1 MSKEQSLWDRD
12 KVLKDIE
19 RTLFYHNSGVKP
31 GRNELEKM
39 QVAMIKLFNP
49 EFDTRGVAAF
59 RNFNEAYVTL
69 TGDEQMTGDFCPQN
83 CLDGLRACMDFS
95 SSSFTYALQNALSM
109 YLSKEYKRF
118 PYHEEVLISD
128 KRKAKDFHTVHS
140 VQIGYFDE
148 LPDVDPEAADYES
161 IAPYGD
167 TESQYDIG
175 QKGTV
180 IFVTRKHIINDL
192 IGVVQGMVSRMAR
205 VARKTLAKHVWNFFI
220 NNSNCPDGTAWFT
233 EAHGNLGSDAL
244 DFTPLVTAITAL
256 ANMAEPT
263 PSSDKLGLDLATFN
277 WHLVV
282 PIDLWDTA
290 TKKNQARVT
299 DSNNTPNPV
308 HHLFGEKNERIIV
321 CPFFT
326 NANDWGVL
334 RDVEDVPMVEMSYL
348 NGQEDPEFI
357 YEQGEIE
364 KHVYKGDKWG
374 YKVRHEYGG
383 ALADYRGGYKSIVA

>member
-1 MSKEQSLWDRD
+1 MAQEQVLWDREE
-12 KVLKDIE
+12 VMKDIE
-19 RTLFYHNSGVKP
+19 RMLFYNNPNIRP

-59 RNFNEAYVTL
+59 RNFNEAYVAL
-69 TGDEQMTGDFCPQN
+69 TGDEQITGDFYPQN
-83 CLDGLRACMDFS
+83 CSSGLRSCMDFT

-118 PYHEEVLISD
+118 PYHEEALISD
-128 KRKAKDFHTVHS
+128 KRKAKDFRTIHS

-167 TESQYDIG
+167 TETQYDIG

-180 IFVTRKHIINDL
+180 IFVTRHHIKNDA

-308 HHLFGEKNERIIV
+308 YHLFGEKNERIIV
-321 CPFFT
+321 CPFFI

-364 KHVYKGDKWG
+364 EHVYKGDKWG